1 MPTEVVVWVFPGVL
15 FIVTVLVGVVFK
27 FTREEVKELKDT
39 NEEMNK
45 RFLDLDSRIL
55 KSHNDVR
62 EEARQMVREAKEQTN
77 KDVELLR
84 SDMRE
89 QNAQMR
95 ELLNRMEQNLISQ
108 MKFFGTHKE

>member
-1 MPTEVVVWVFPGVL
+1 MPTEVIVWVFPGVL
-15 FIVTVLVGVVFK
+15 FIVTVLVGVIFR
-27 FTREEVKELKDT
+27 FNREEFKDLKDI
-39 NEEMNK
+39 NEEYNK

-55 KSHNDVR
+55 KSQNDVR
-62 EEARQMVREAKEQTN
+62 EEARQMIRDVKEQTN

-89 QNAQMR
+89 QNSQMR

-108 MKFFGTHKE
+108 MKFFHGHRE